1 MFKKIKDLYKAWK
14 FKRELDKIQRTATI
28 VYIERHICPVKK
40 KKEKKNAKR
49 K

>member
-14 FKRELDKIQRTATI
+14 FKRELEKISCVI
-28 VYIERHICPVKK
+28 IIERRIVKKTK

>member
-14 FKRELDKIQRTATI
+14 FKRELNKIVGSI
-28 VYIERHICPVKK
+28 IIERHIVCEPKK
-40 KKEKKNAKR
+40 KVKKNAKR